1 MAVTLSTQIS
11 ELAKQLGVD
20 IKAILSSIGNL
31 SELSTAQK
39 ASLVLALNELKA
51 GLTQIE
57 GKLGAQ
63 IDDLQTVTTK
73 TWSSTKINDTINK
86 AVSDLVGGAPDT
98 LDTLK
103 ELADALNTNK
113 DAITALQSIAQ
124 GHVKFDAVQS
134 LSDTQ
139 KKQARDNIGA
149 SSKAEI
155 DAVDGK
161 IGVLTNLSTTEKK
174 SVVGAINELKLST
187 DEAKRSASAAETSA
201 TSAKQGVDTLKTQ
214 VGDTSTDFVAV
225 YTSARNGS

>member
-63 IDDLQTVTTK
+63 IDDLQAVTTK